1 MLSLL
6 NSYFAFK
13 EFYRLK
19 CCAIF
24 EKKYQVK
31 KISFALLLIVL
42 GYSSY
47 AQELLQFTKYTVANS
62 SLLSNNVASIEVMQN
77 GSVWIGHDVG
87 INVLTNGVWSSFNTF
102 NSAIP
107 NDIVNDIERVT
118 DTNIWIATD
127 DGIANYSGSVWTSY
141 TSTNTNNF
149 PNGRILNIVE
159 VSGSVFFSVDGVGLF
174 KWSNGEVFS
183 INSSNSTVNGSVILD
198 IEEGN
203 QSELFVLEPHSL
215 SKLANSTWSSFNA
228 TTNEGFNLN
237 LQGVSV
243 NPTNG
248 DVFIPAA
255 AGKMIK
261 YSSDVFSIL
270 SVQGPGSS
278 SVIQDV
284 FYSSA
289 NSQYFLATNEGL
301 LVGSISGNQFATV
314 NQFQPVN
321 SSIPSVY
328 VSEIGS
334 NSSNAFWLA
343 SSGGIASFCN
353 AITPVIT
360 SASTLLCGNG
370 ANTLLSA
377 NTIAGYT
384 YAWKKNGASVS
395 GAVSTTYTANSSG
408 TYSLNVTSPSG
419 CNVSSNSIIISSN
432 APVSF
437 VTQPPASQVVCVG
450 TNASIT
456 CSAVGCGLTYKWQ
469 ELVNGVWTLLTN
481 NTTFQGTTTST
492 LIVQNIVQNMNGR
505 SFRCR
510 ITGTYAPTLVY
521 SAACQLA
528 VNTTPSI
535 SLSTIPSAVCFPGTV
550 NITSTTVVDANS
562 SFGTISYLDAQGAI
576 VSNPNAVATSGVYT
590 IRKTSTCG
598 LTSQANL
605 NVQINATPN
614 LFALEPAHICKPGS
628 FDLSTLVITDAA
640 NTTGSVVMYSNQAC
654 TNVVASNTIF
664 TTSAQLYALKTTS
677 NGCTDT
683 LGVYIGIGTK
693 VVQQAKNQIVCGN
706 DVAHFNTVSRGIELS
721 YQWQMSDASNGVF
734 TNLVESSTFIGV
746 NNDSLSVNVQN
757 NLTLEGKYFRCKVTT
772 TCPGDAPVYS
782 FPKNLH
788 IKLLPQFTVQPSDLV
803 VCAGGWEQFSIATA
817 CEDFVNYQWQMQTNF
832 SATSNLYNTGSIASN
847 SGNYIGVRNDTLIVK
862 AKAAFNG
869 NQFRVVATSVCGI
882 TNSNYA
888 SLFVNT
894 SISGQS
900 GNAIACTSDTAHFT
914 VDAHG
919 VGIAYQWQVLE
930 GSVYVNL
937 ANNAIYSGVNTN
949 DLSIVQPSISLNN
962 KYYRCKV
969 LGSCNVLSSFSTPK
983 KLIVW
988 SNNGPLTV
996 TSQPTNQQ
1004 ACENSTAV
1012 FSCSGTANTTFRY
1025 QWQYF
1030 NVAQQKWLNLINDA
1044 NYSGVK
1050 TANMQ
1055 VVTNAITAGKE
1066 YRCVLIANCPP
1077 YVVSQV
1083 ATLTQIQCMDL
1094 VDDNTGAVKSVYQ
1107 SSDKAV
1113 WVQSLD
1119 GSAILQVEM
1128 YDLTGKKILSESKH
1142 SASHKIDVSN
1152 FSEGI
1157 YLVKSKNF
1165 NGETKTERVLIS
1177 N

>member
-1 MLSLL
+1 MKKLTLLSLTFL
-6 NSYFAFK
+6 VVANSY
-13 EFYRLK
+13 
-19 CCAIF
+19 
-24 EKKYQVK
+24 
-31 KISFALLLIVL
+31 S
-42 GYSSY
+42 
-47 AQELLQFTKYTVANS
+47 QEILQFTKYTIANS
-62 SLLSNNVASIEVMQN
+62 SLLSNNITSIEVLQN
-77 GSVWIGHDVG
+77 GSVWASHDVG

-118 DTNIWIATD
+118 DSNIWIATD
-127 DGIANYSGSVWTSY
+127 DGIANYNGAVWTSY

-149 PNGRILNIVE
+149 PYGRVLNIVE
-159 VSGSVFFSVDGVGLF
+159 VSGSVYFSVDGAGLF
-174 KWSNGEVFS
+174 KMSNGEFFS
-183 INSSNSTVNGSVILD
+183 INNSNSTVNGSVILD
-198 IEEGN
+198 LEEGSQN
-203 QSELFVLEPHSL
+203 ELLVLEPHSL
-215 SKLANSTWSSFNA
+215 SKLVNSTWSSYNA

-237 LQGVSV
+237 LQSVSV

-255 AGKMIK
+255 AGKILK
-261 YSSDVFSIL
+261 YSSNTLSVI
-270 SVQGPGSS
+270 SVQGSGST

-301 LVGSISGNQFATV
+301 LVGSISDNQFTTV
-314 NQFQPVN
+314 NQFQPAN
-321 SSIPSVY
+321 SSIPSMY

-370 ANTLLSA
+370 ASTLLSA
-377 NTIAGYT
+377 NTIAGYS
-384 YAWKKNGASVS
+384 YAWKKNGASLT

-450 TNASIT
+450 TNASIS
-456 CSAVGCGLTYKWQ
+456 CSAIGCGLTYKWQ

-481 NTTFQGTTTST
+481 NTTFQGTATST
-492 LIVQNIVQNMNGR
+492 LIVQNVVQNMNGR

-510 ITGTYAPTLVY
+510 IMGTYVPTLIY
-521 SAACQLA
+521 SSACQLA
-528 VNTTPSI
+528 VNTTPNI
-535 SLSTIPSAVCFPGTV
+535 SLTNIPSAVCFPGTV
-550 NITSTTVVDANS
+550 NITATTVADANS
-562 SFGTISYLDAQGAI
+562 SFGTISYLNAEGSVVNNPAAI
-576 VSNPNAVATSGVYT
+576 STSGIYT
-590 IRKTSTCG
+590 IRKTTTCG
-598 LTSQANL
+598 LISNANL
-605 NVQINATPN
+605 TVQINTTPALSAT
-614 LFALEPAHICKPGS
+614 EPQHICKPGS
-628 FDLSTLVITDAA
+628 FDLANLVFSDAM
-640 NTTGSVVMYSNQAC
+640 NTTGLTTVYSNSAC
-654 TNVVASNTIF
+654 TIPILANTIF
-664 TTSAQLYALKTTS
+664 TTSAQLYGVKVS
-677 NGCTDT
+677 NEGCSDT

-706 DVAHFNTVSRGIELS
+706 DVAHFNIVARGIDLS
-721 YQWQMSDASNGVF
+721 YQWQMAESANGVYS
-734 TNLVESSTFIGV
+734 NLTESSAFIGV
-746 NNDSLSVNVQN
+746 NNDSLDVNVLN
-757 NLTLEGKYFRCKVTT
+757 NLSLEGKYFRCKVSTSCT
-772 TCPGDAPVYS
+772 GDAPVYS

-803 VCAGGWEQFSIATA
+803 VCAGGWEQFSVATV

-847 SGNYIGVRNDTLIVK
+847 SGNYIGVRNDTLTVK
-862 AKAAFNG
+862 AKSAFNG
-869 NQFRVVATSVCGI
+869 NQFRVVASSACGI

-888 SLFVNT
+888 TLYVNT

-900 GNAIACTSDTAHFT
+900 GNAIACTSDTAHFS

-930 GSVYVNL
+930 GSVYVNI
-937 ANNAIYSGVNTN
+937 ANSSLYNGVNTN
-949 DLSIVQPSISLNN
+949 ELSIIQPSTSLNN

-969 LGSCNVLSSFSTPK
+969 LGTCNVLSSFSSPK

-996 TSQPTNQQ
+996 TSNPTNQQ
-1004 ACENSTAV
+1004 SCENSTAL

-1030 NVAQQKWLNLINDA
+1030 NVAQQKWFNLINDA

-1055 VVTNAITAGKE
+1055 VITNAITAGKD

-1077 YVVSQV
+1077 YAVSQV
-1083 ATLTQIQCMDL
+1083 ATLSQIQCMDL
-1094 VDDNTGAVKSVYQ
+1094 ENDNAGTIKSVYQ
-1107 SSDKAV
+1107 SSEKSI

-1119 GSAILQVEM
+1119 GNAILFVEM
-1128 YDLTGKKILSESKH
+1128 YDLAGKKILSESKQ

-1157 YLVKSKNF
+1157 YLVKSKNS
-1165 NGETKTERVLIS
+1165 NGEMKTERVLIT

>member
-1 MLSLL
+1 
-6 NSYFAFK
+6 
-13 EFYRLK
+13 LK
-19 CCAIF
+19 KLTLVTLTIF
-24 EKKYQVK
+24 MVVT
-31 KISFALLLIVL
+31 SF
-42 GYSSY
+42 S
-47 AQELLQFTKYTVANS
+47 QEILQFTKYTIANS
-62 SLLSNNVASIEVMQN
+62 SLLSNNITSIEVMQN
-77 GSVWIGHDVG
+77 GSVWVSHDVG

-127 DGIANYSGSVWTSY
+127 EGIANYNGADWISY
-141 TSTNTNNF
+141 TSANTNNF
-149 PNGRILNIVE
+149 PTGRILKLVE
-159 VSGSVFFSVDGVGLF
+159 VSGNVYFVAEGAGLF
-174 KWSNGEVFS
+174 KM
-183 INSSNSTVNGSVILD
+183 SSSEISLVNNVNSTVAGSNILD
-198 IEEGN
+198 LEEGTQN
-203 QSELFVLEPHSL
+203 ELLVLEPHSL
-215 SKLANSTWSSFNA
+215 SKLANSTWSSYNA
-228 TTNEGFNLN
+228 TASEGFNLN

-243 NPTNG
+243 NQSNG
-248 DVFIPAA
+248 DVLITAA
-255 AGKMIK
+255 AGKLIR
-261 YSSDVFSIL
+261 YSADVFSVI
-270 SVQGPGSS
+270 SVQGLGSN
-278 SVIQDV
+278 SVIQDA
-284 FYSSA
+284 FYAST

-301 LVGSISGNQFATV
+301 LVGTISGNQFTTV
-314 NQFQPVN
+314 NQFQPAN
-321 SSIPSVY
+321 SSIPSVF
-328 VSEIGS
+328 VSEIAS

-360 SASTLLCGNG
+360 SASTLLCGTV

-384 YAWKKNGASVS
+384 YSWRKNGAVIS
-395 GAVSTTYTANSSG
+395 GAINTTYSATTNG

-419 CNVSSNSIIISSN
+419 CNASSNFVAIQSN

-450 TNASIT
+450 TNASVT

-469 ELVNGVWTLLTN
+469 ELVNGVWTLLSN
-481 NTTFQGTTTST
+481 NTTFQGTGTNT
-492 LIVQNIVQNMNGR
+492 LIVQNVVQNMNGR

-510 ITGTYAPTLVY
+510 ITGTYAPTLLY
-521 SAACQLA
+521 SSACQLV
-528 VNTTPSI
+528 VNTSPSI
-535 SLSTIPSAVCFPGTV
+535 SLTNLPGAVCFPNTV
-550 NITSTTVVDANS
+550 NITSATVVDANS
-562 SFGTISYLDAQGAI
+562 SIGSISYLNAEGLVVNNPTAI
-576 VSNPNAVATSGVYT
+576 STSGIYT
-590 IRKTSTCG
+590 IRKTTTCG
-598 LTSQANL
+598 LISNASLT
-605 NVQINATPN
+605 VQINATPE
-614 LFALEPAHICKPGS
+614 LSATEPQHICKPGS
-628 FDLSTLVITDAA
+628 FDLSTLVITDAT

-654 TNVVASNTIF
+654 TNAVAANNIF
-664 TTSAQLYALKTTS
+664 TSSAQLYALKIT
-677 NGCTDT
+677 NDGCSDT

-721 YQWQMSDASNGVF
+721 YQWQMSDASNGVYS
-734 TNLVESSTFIGV
+734 NLSESTTFIGV
-746 NNDSLSVNVQN
+746 NDDSLSVNVQN
-757 NLTLEGKYFRCKVTT
+757 NLALEGKYFRCKVTT
-772 TCPGDAPVYS
+772 SCTGDAPVYS

-788 IKLLPQFTVQPSDLV
+788 IKLFPQFTVQPSDLV
-803 VCAGGWEQFSIATA
+803 VCAGGWEQFSVATT

-847 SGNYIGVRNDTLIVK
+847 SGNYIGVRNDTLTVK
-862 AKAAFNG
+862 AKSAFNG
-869 NQFRVVATSVCGI
+869 NQFRVVASSACGI

-888 SLFVNT
+888 TLYVNT

-900 GNAIACTSDTAHFT
+900 NNAIACTSDTAHFS

-919 VGIAYQWQVLE
+919 VGITYQWQILE

-937 ANNAIYSGVNTN
+937 ANNVIYNGVNTS
-949 DLSIVQPSISLNN
+949 DLSIVQPSTSLNN

-1012 FSCSGTANTTFRY
+1012 FACTGAANTTFRY

-1055 VVTNAITAGKE
+1055 VLTNATTAGKD
-1066 YRCVLIANCPP
+1066 YRCVLLANCPP
-1077 YVVSQV
+1077 YAVSQV
-1083 ATLTQIQCMDL
+1083 ATLSQIQCMEL
-1094 VDDNTGAVKSVYQ
+1094 ANDNEGTIKSVYH
-1107 SSDKAV
+1107 SSEKSV

-1119 GSAILQVEM
+1119 GNAILQVEM
-1128 YDLTGKKILSESKH
+1128 YDLTGKKILSESKQ
-1142 SASHKIDVSN
+1142 SDSHKIDVSN

-1165 NGETKTERVLIS
+1165 NGETKTERVIIS

>member
-1 MLSLL
+1 M
-6 NSYFAFK
+6 
-13 EFYRLK
+13 
-19 CCAIF
+19 
-24 EKKYQVK
+24 K
-31 KISFALLLIVL
+31 KITLALLFVVL
-42 GYSSY
+42 GYNSY
-47 AQELLQFTKYTVANS
+47 SQEILQFTKYTIANS
-62 SLLSNNVASIEVMQN
+62 SLLSNNVTSIEVLQN

-107 NDIVNDIERVT
+107 NDIVNDIDRVS
-118 DTNIWIATD
+118 DSNIWIATD
-127 DGIANYSGSVWTSY
+127 DGIANYNGVDWVSY
-141 TSTNTNNF
+141 TNSNTNNF
-149 PNGRILNIVE
+149 PTGRILKMVE
-159 VSGSVFFSVDGVGLF
+159 VNGIIYFVAEGAGLF
-174 KWSNGEVFS
+174 KMSSGEIFA
-183 INSSNSTVNGSVILD
+183 INNVNSTVAGSNILD
-198 IEEGN
+198 LEEGIQN
-203 QSELFVLEPHSL
+203 ELFVLEPHSL

-228 TTNEGFNLN
+228 SANEGFNLN

-243 NPTNG
+243 NQTNG
-248 DVFIPAA
+248 DVFITAA
-255 AGKMIK
+255 AGKIIK

-270 SVQGPGSS
+270 SVQGFGST

-301 LVGSISGNQFATV
+301 LVGSISGNQFTTV
-314 NQFQPVN
+314 NQFQPSN
-321 SSIPSVY
+321 STIPSLFI
-328 VSEIGS
+328 SEIVS

-353 AITPVIT
+353 AITPTIT
-360 SASTLLCGNG
+360 SASTLLCGTG

-384 YAWKKNGASVS
+384 YAWKKNGANVS

-408 TYSLNVTSPSG
+408 TYSLGVTSPSG
-419 CNVSSNSIIISSN
+419 CNASSNSIIISAN

-456 CSAVGCGLTYKWQ
+456 CSGAGCGLTYKWQ
-469 ELVNGVWTLLTN
+469 ELVNGVWTLLS
-481 NTTFQGTTTST
+481 NTTVFQGTSTNT

-510 ITGTYAPTLVY
+510 IIGTYAPTLVY
-521 SAACQLA
+521 SSACQIL
-528 VNTTPSI
+528 VNTSPSI
-535 SLSTIPSAVCFPGTV
+535 SLTNIPNAVCFPAAV
-550 NITSTTVVDANS
+550 NIASTTVVDANS
-562 SFGTISYLDAQGAI
+562 SYGTISYLDSQGLI
-576 VSNPNAVATSGVYT
+576 VSNPATVSTSGVYT
-590 IRKTSTCG
+590 IRKTTTCG
-598 LTSQANL
+598 LISNANL
-605 NVQINATPN
+605 TVQINTTPELSAT
-614 LFALEPAHICKPGS
+614 EPQHICKPGS
-628 FDLSTLVITDAA
+628 FDLANLVFSDAM
-640 NTTGSVVMYSNQAC
+640 NTTGVTTVYSNVAC
-654 TNVVASNTIF
+654 TVPVLANTVF
-664 TTSAQLYALKTTS
+664 TTSAQLYGVKVS
-677 NGCTDT
+677 NDGCSDT

-693 VVQQAKNQIVCGN
+693 VIQQAKNQIVCGN
-706 DVAHFNTVSRGIELS
+706 DIAHFNTVSRGIELS
-721 YQWQMSDASNGVF
+721 YQWQMSDASNGVYA
-734 TNLVESSTFIGV
+734 NLVESSTFNGV
-746 NNDSLSVNVQN
+746 NDDSLSVNVQN
-757 NLTLEGKYFRCKVTT
+757 NLALEGKYFRCKVSTS
-772 TCPGDAPVYS
+772 CAGDAPVYS

-803 VCAGGWEQFSIATA
+803 VCAGGWEDFSIATV

-869 NQFRVVATSVCGI
+869 NQFRVVASSACGI

-888 SLFVNT
+888 TLYVNT

-900 GNAIACTSDTAHFT
+900 NNAVACTSDTAHFS

-919 VGIAYQWQVLE
+919 VGITYQWQILE
-930 GSVYVNL
+930 GSVYVNI
-937 ANNAIYSGVNTN
+937 ANSGLYNGVNTN
-949 DLSIVQPSISLNN
+949 DLSIIQPSTSLNN

-969 LGSCNVLSSFSTPK
+969 LGTCNVLSSYSAPK

-996 TSQPTNQQ
+996 ISQPTNQQ

-1050 TANMQ
+1050 TTSMQ
-1055 VVTNAITAGKE
+1055 VLTNSFTAGKE

-1077 YVVSQV
+1077 YAVSQV
-1083 ATLTQIQCMDL
+1083 ATLSQIQCMEL
-1094 VDDNTGAVKSVYQ
+1094 ANDNAGTIKSVYQ
-1107 SSDKAV
+1107 SSEKSV

-1119 GSAILQVEM
+1119 GNAILQVEM
-1128 YDLTGKKILSESKH
+1128 YDITGKKILSESKQ